1 MKILFISPRYAGG
14 VGGHAS
20 FLAQRLR
27 QHGYDVT
34 LMHVPHIP
42 IKNLKNPSFA
52 IMGMIMGLLSSKK
65 YDIVHAFNVPSA
77 FVMKVIKAKKKV
89 LSVHGVYSEQIE
101 SLHSGGISNI
111 VTSTES
117 RVLKWAD
124 KLTTDSAFVKKA
136 YNEKL
141 NLDVELLSSPIDET
155 RFKDIPEV
163 SKVKNQ
169 VVYVG
174 RDSYEKGIDILKS
187 IESKINGKVV
197 YCTNVSWKQAMTVLK
212 SSAVLVVPSRME
224 SIPFT
229 IKEAFYLKIPVVAT
243 NVGGI
248 PEIVQDKFNGILIP
262 PNDPT
267 ALLNAINSLLD
278 NENEANRM
286 GHNGYQYFMDYLI
299 YDKVLP
305 KYINFYENLLAKS

>member
-14 VGGHAS
+14 IGGHANL
-20 FLAQRLR
+20 LAQKLR
-27 QHGYDVT
+27 KRGYDVT

-52 IMGMIMGLLSSKK
+52 VIGMMMALLSNKK

-77 FVMKVIKAKKKV
+77 FVMKVVKAKKKV
-89 LSVHGVYSEQIE
+89 LSVHGVYAEQVK
-101 SLHSGGISNI
+101 SLHSSGISTI

-124 KLTTDSAFVKKA
+124 KLTTDSAFVKKI
-136 YNEKL
+136 YKEKL

-155 RFKDIPEV
+155 RFEEIPEV

-169 VVYVG
+169 VIYVG
-174 RDSYEKGIDILKS
+174 RNSYEKGIDVLKN

-197 YCTNVSWKQAMTVLK
+197 YCTNVSWKEAMTALK
-212 SSAVLVVPSRME
+212 SSTVLVVPSRME
-224 SIPFT
+224 SIPWT
-229 IKEAFYLKIPVVAT
+229 IKEAFYLKVPVVAT
-243 NVGGI
+243 TVGGI
-248 PEIVQDKFNGILIP
+248 PEIVEDKVTGILVP
-262 PNDPT
+262 PNDQSS
-267 ALLNAINSLLD
+267 LLSAINMILGNTEVSQKLID
-278 NENEANRM
+278 NA
-286 GHNGYQYFMDYLI
+286 YQYYLNNLT

-305 KYINFYENLLAKS
+305 KYVQFYENLLKN

>member
-14 VGGHAS
+14 IGGHANL
-20 FLAQRLR
+20 LAQKLR
-27 QHGYDVT
+27 KHGYDVT

-52 IMGMIMGLLSSKK
+52 IMGMMMALLSNKK

-77 FVMKVIKAKKKV
+77 FVMKFVKAKKKV
-89 LSVHGVYSEQIE
+89 LSVHGVYAEQVE
-101 SLHSGGISNI
+101 SLHSTGISNI

-124 KLTTDSAFVKKA
+124 KLTTDSSFVKKT
-136 YNEKL
+136 YKEKL

-155 RFKDIPEV
+155 RFEEIPEV
-163 SKVKNQ
+163 AKVKNQ

-174 RDSYEKGIDILKS
+174 RDSYEKGIDVLKS

-197 YCTNVSWKQAMTVLK
+197 YCTNVSWKEAMTTLK
-212 SSAVLVVPSRME
+212 SSTVLVVPSRME
-224 SIPFT
+224 SIPWT
-229 IKEAFYLKIPVVAT
+229 IKEAFYLKVPVVAT

-248 PEIVQDKFNGILIP
+248 PEIVKDKFNGILVSP
-262 PNDPT
+262 DDPT
-267 ALLNAINSLLD
+267 SLLNAINSLLD
-278 NENEANRM
+278 NEDKSNKLAYD
-286 GHNGYQYFMDYLI
+286 GYQYFMDNLTYE
-299 YDKVLP
+299 KVLP
-305 KYINFYENLLAKS
+305 KYIKFYEDLLK